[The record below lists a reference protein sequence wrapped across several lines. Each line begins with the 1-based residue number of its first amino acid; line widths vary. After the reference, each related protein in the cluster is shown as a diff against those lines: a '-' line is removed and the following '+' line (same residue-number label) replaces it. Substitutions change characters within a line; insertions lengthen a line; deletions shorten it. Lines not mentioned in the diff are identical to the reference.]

1 MSFGMLISTQS
12 GEENGRTMPIQDVNL
27 AAMALIIWPRRE
39 INRSK
44 GMSVEKGSGQ
54 MVRALDWK
62 GAFWVAAGV
71 PPLVLFS
78 IGGIAGTTGKLAF
91 LVWIISMC
99 MGFLQSFT
107 YAEMAGM
114 FGNKSGGTSVYGATA
129 WLRYSKLIAP
139 LSVWCNWFAWSPV
152 LSLGCA
158 IAAGYIL
165 NALFPIPLAES
176 QQVVD
181 WIAANLASYTAETQS
196 VIDYMVTNAGTAL
209 PDAINAVAAM
219 DGVSA
224 LTPWFRVFEALAI
237 NIPGLGVLHF
247 NSTFIIGVLLML
259 VIITIQHRG
268 IASTATAQKWLAII
282 VLVPLLLVGLVP
294 IFTGAIDTM
303 NVTNLLPPNAAYS
316 GIDGDW
322 SVGGW
327 TLFLGGLYIAAWSTY
342 GFETAVC
349 YTRELKDPKTDTFR
363 AIFYSGLL
371 CAVFFIII
379 PFAFQGVLGQEG
391 MLAAGIVDGTGIG
404 EALGNMVGGGPV
416 VTQIFV
422 ILMIMALFMAIM
434 TALAGSSRTLYQG
447 SKDGWLP
454 KYLSTVNEKGVPSKA
469 MWTDFAFNVFLLAL
483 ASDVGGYFYVLAIS
497 NVGYILFNF
506 LNLNAGW
513 IHRID
518 SAHMERPW
526 KAPNWLIGFNTI
538 LAFVNALF
546 LGAGAKVWGYS
557 NALWSGLLFAALIIP
572 VFWFRHYLQDGG
584 KFPKEAYDDLGLKEG
599 DLGERKAGMLPY
611 LTLAAGAVVVLWA
624 NWFFVLPV

>member
-1 MSFGMLISTQS
+1 MTT
-12 GEENGRTMPIQDVNL
+12 ET
-27 AAMALIIWPRRE
+27 
-39 INRSK
+39 
-44 GMSVEKGSGQ
+44 GSGQ
-54 MVRALDWK
+54 MVRALTWK

-91 LVWIISMC
+91 VVWIISMI

-129 WLRYSKLIAP
+129 WLRYGKLIAP

-165 NALFPIPLAES
+165 NALFPIPLADS
-176 QQVVD
+176 QPVID
-181 WIAANLASYTAETQS
+181 WVTANISNYTAETQS
-196 VIDYMVTNAGTAL
+196 VIDYMAANSGVAVE
-209 PDAINAVAAM
+209 DAIKAVAAT
-219 DGVSA
+219 DGVAA
-224 LTPWFRVFEALAI
+224 LTPAFRVWQAFEIAV
-237 NIPGLGVLHF
+237 PGLGTLHF
-247 NSTFIIGVLLML
+247 NSTFVIGVILML
-259 VIITIQHRG
+259 VILLIQERG
-268 IASTATAQKWLAII
+268 IASTASAQKWLAII

-294 IFTGAIDTM
+294 LFNGSINWM
-303 NVTNLLPPNAAYS
+303 NVTNLVPPTAAYS
-316 GIDGDW
+316 GVDGDW
-322 SVGGW
+322 SIGGW

-371 CAVFFIII
+371 CCLFFFLI
-379 PFAFQGVLGQEG
+379 PFSFQGVYGVEG
-391 MLAAGIVDGTGIG
+391 MLATGIVDGTGVG
-404 EALGNMVGGGPV
+404 EAMGNMIGGGPV
-416 VTQIFV
+416 ITQIFV
-422 ILMIMALFMAIM
+422 ILMILALFLAIM
-434 TALAGSSRTLYQG
+434 TAMAGSSRTLYQG
-447 SKDGWLP
+447 SRDGWLP
-454 KYLSTVNEKGVPSKA
+454 KYLGSVNEHGAPRSA
-469 MWTDFAFNVFLLAL
+469 MWTDFTFNVILLAL

-526 KAPNWLIGFNTI
+526 TAPRWLIGLNTI
-538 LAFVNALF
+538 LAFVNILF
-546 LGAGAKVWGYS
+546 LGAGAKVWGYE
-557 NALWSGLLFAALIIP
+557 NALWSGLVFAAFIFP
-572 VFWFRHYLQDGG
+572 VFWFRHYMQDGG
-584 KFPKEAYDDLGLKEG
+584 KFPKEAYDDLGLPYGE
-599 DLGERKAGMLPY
+599 LGERKAGMLPY
-611 LTLAAGAVVVLWA
+611 LALVAGAALMLWA
-624 NWFFVLPV
+624 NWFFVLPG

>member
-1 MSFGMLISTQS
+1 MTT
-12 GEENGRTMPIQDVNL
+12 ET
-27 AAMALIIWPRRE
+27 
-39 INRSK
+39 
-44 GMSVEKGSGQ
+44 GSGQ
-54 MVRALDWK
+54 MVRALTWK

-91 LVWIISMC
+91 LVWIISMI

-129 WLRYSKLIAP
+129 WLRYGKLIAP

-152 LSLGCA
+152 LSLGCVL
-158 IAAGYIL
+158 AAGYIL
-165 NALFPIPLAES
+165 NALFPVPLAES
-176 QQVVD
+176 QMVLD
-181 WIAANLASYTAETQS
+181 WVAANIASYTAETQA
-196 VIDYMVTNAGTAL
+196 VVDYMAANAGVAV
-209 PDAINAVAAM
+209 PDAIQAVATA

-224 LTPWFRVFEALAI
+224 LTPALRTWEAGTLV
-237 NIPGLGVLHF
+237 IPGLGTLYF
-247 NSTFIIGVLLML
+247 NAYFVVGVALML
-259 VIITIQHRG
+259 IILLIQERG
-268 IASTATAQKWLAII
+268 IANTAVAQKWLAII

-294 IFTGAIDTM
+294 LFNGSINWM
-303 NVTNLLPPNAAYS
+303 NVTNLVPPTAAYS
-316 GIDGDW
+316 GVDGEW
-322 SVGGW
+322 NIGGW

-371 CAVFFIII
+371 CMLFFFLI
-379 PFAFQGVLGQEG
+379 PFSFQGVYGVEG
-391 MLAAGIVDGTGIG
+391 MLATGIVDGSGVG
-404 EALGNMVGGGPV
+404 EALGNMLGGGAV

-422 ILMIMALFMAIM
+422 ILMIMALFLAIM
-434 TALAGSSRTLYQG
+434 TAMAGSSRTLYQG
-447 SKDGWLP
+447 SRDGWLP
-454 KYLSTVNEKGVPSKA
+454 KYLGQVNSHGAPRNA

-483 ASDVGGYFYVLAIS
+483 ASDIAGYFYVLAIS

-526 KAPNWLIGFNTI
+526 KAPTWLIGINTI

-546 LGAGAKVWGYS
+546 LGAGAKVWGYE
-557 NALWSGLLFAALIIP
+557 NALWSGLVFAAFIFP
-572 VFWFRHYLQDGG
+572 VFWFRHYVVDGG
-584 KFPKEAYDDLGLKEG
+584 KFPKEAYDDLGLPYGE
-599 DLGERKAGMLPY
+599 LGERKAGFLPY
-611 LTLAAGAVVVLWA
+611 LALILGAVVVLWA
-624 NWFFVLPV
+624 NWFFVLPG

>member
-1 MSFGMLISTQS
+1 MTITSTSAPS
-12 GEENGRTMPIQDVNL
+12 GTATGQ
-27 AAMALIIWPRRE
+27 
-39 INRSK
+39 
-44 GMSVEKGSGQ
+44 GQ

-91 LVWIISMC
+91 VVWIISMV

-165 NALFPIPLAES
+165 NALFPIPAADSAAVL
-176 QQVVD
+176 D
-181 WIAANLASYTAETQS
+181 WVTANLASYTATTGS
-196 VIDYMVTNAGTAL
+196 VVDYIAANAGTL
-209 PDAINAVAAM
+209 PADAITAVATA

-224 LTPWFRVFEALAI
+224 LTPAFRVWEAFALT
-237 NIPGLGVLHF
+237 IPGLGTLHF
-247 NSTFIIGVLLML
+247 NSTFVVGVLLML
-259 VIITIQHRG
+259 VILMIQHRG
-268 IASTATAQKWLAII
+268 IASTASAQRVLAII

-294 IFTGAIDTM
+294 IFTGAIDSM
-303 NVTNLLPPNAAYS
+303 NVTGLVPPTAAYS
-316 GIDGDW
+316 GVDGTW
-322 SVGGW
+322 NIGGW

-349 YTRELKDPKTDTFR
+349 YTSELKNPKTDTFR

-371 CAVFFIII
+371 CCVFFFLI
-379 PFAFQGVLGQEG
+379 PFAFQGVLGQSG
-391 MLAAGIVDGTGIG
+391 LLASGIVDGTGVG
-404 EALGNMVGGGPV
+404 EALGNMMGGGKV
-416 VTQIFV
+416 ITQIFV
-422 ILMIMALFMAIM
+422 ILMIMALFLAIM
-434 TALAGSSRTLYQG
+434 TAMAGSSRTLYQG

-454 KYLSTVNEKGVPSKA
+454 KYLGHVNEKGVPSRA
-469 MWTDFAFNVFLLAL
+469 MWTDFAFNFVLLAL

-506 LNLNAGW
+506 MNLNAGW

-526 KAPNWLIGFNTI
+526 KAPTWLIGLNTV

-557 NALWSGLLFAALIIP
+557 NALWAGLIFAALIIP
-572 VFWFRHYLQDGG
+572 VFWYRHYVQDGG
-584 KFPKEAYDDLGLKEG
+584 KFPKQAYIDLGLKEG

-611 LTLAAGAVVVLWA
+611 LTLVAGAVVVLWA

>member
-1 MSFGMLISTQS
+1 MTK
-12 GEENGRTMPIQDVNL
+12 ET
-27 AAMALIIWPRRE
+27 
-39 INRSK
+39 
-44 GMSVEKGSGQ
+44 GSGQ
-54 MVRALDWK
+54 MVRALDWR

-91 LVWIISMC
+91 LVWIISMI

-165 NALFPIPLAES
+165 NAFFPIPAADSQPVLDWVTAHLAT
-176 QQVVD
+176 
-181 WIAANLASYTAETQS
+181 YTAETQA
-196 VIDYMVTNAGTAL
+196 VVDYIAANAGTAV
-209 PDAINAVAAM
+209 PDAIKAVATADAVAA
-219 DGVSA
+219 
-224 LTPWFRVFEALAI
+224 LTPAFRTWELVAI
-237 NIPGLGVLHF
+237 PVPGLGNLHF
-247 NSTFIIGVLLML
+247 NSTFVIGVVLML
-259 VIITIQHRG
+259 AILRIQHGG
-268 IASTATAQKWLAII
+268 IASTASAQKWLAII

-294 IFTGAIDTM
+294 IVTGEINTA
-303 NVTNLLPPNAAYS
+303 NVTNLLPPSAAYS
-316 GIDGDW
+316 GVDGEW
-322 SVGGW
+322 NIGGW

-349 YTRELKDPKTDTFR
+349 YTSELKDPKRDTFK

-371 CAVFFIII
+371 CCVFFFLI
-379 PFAFQGVLGQEG
+379 PFSFQGVLGTQG
-391 MLAAGIVDGTGIG
+391 MLATGIVDGTGVG
-404 EALGNMVGGGPV
+404 EALGNMIGGGKV

-422 ILMIMALFMAIM
+422 ILMVMALFMAIM

-454 KYLSTVNEKGVPSKA
+454 KYLSGVNEKGVPSKA
-469 MWTDFAFNVFLLAL
+469 MWTDFTFNVFLLAL
-483 ASDVGGYFYVLAIS
+483 ASDAAGYFYVLAIS

-518 SAHMERPW
+518 SGHMERPW
-526 KAPNWLIGFNTI
+526 KAPTWLIGLNTI

-546 LGAGAKVWGYS
+546 LGAGAKVWGYE
-557 NALWSGLLFAALIIP
+557 NALWSGLIFAALIIP
-572 VFWFRHYLQDGG
+572 VFWYRHYYRDGG
-584 KFPKEAYDDLGLKEG
+584 KFPKEAYDDLGLTEG
-599 DLGERKAGMLPY
+599 DLGVRRAGLLPY
-611 LTLAAGAVVVLWA
+611 ATLIAGAAVVLWA
-624 NWFFVLPV
+624 NWFFTLPA

>member
-1 MSFGMLISTQS
+1 MTNLGRARGNGSRHLEIGTCLREKGVKEMSK
-12 GEENGRTMPIQDVNL
+12 
-27 AAMALIIWPRRE
+27 E
-39 INRSK
+39 I
-44 GMSVEKGSGQ
+44 GSGQ

-91 LVWIISMC
+91 LVWIISMI

-165 NALFPIPLAES
+165 NALFPIPLADS

-181 WIAANLASYTAETQS
+181 WVTANMANYTAETKA
-196 VIDYMVTNAGTAL
+196 VVDYMAANAGVLA
-209 PDAINAVAAM
+209 PDAIKAVASA
-219 DGVSA
+219 DGVAA
-224 LTPWFRVFEALAI
+224 LTPAFRTFEALAFT
-237 NIPGLGVLHF
+237 IPGLGTLHF
-247 NSTFIIGVLLML
+247 NSTFLIGVALML
-259 VIITIQHRG
+259 LILLIQHRG
-268 IASTATAQKWLAII
+268 IAQTASAQKWLAII

-294 IFTGAIDTM
+294 ILTGQINSM
-303 NVTNLLPPNAAYS
+303 NVTNLLPPTAAYS
-316 GIDGDW
+316 GVDGTW
-322 SVGGW
+322 NIGGW

-349 YTRELKDPKTDTFR
+349 YTSELKDPKRDTFR

-371 CAVFFIII
+371 CCVFFFLI
-379 PFAFQGVLGQEG
+379 PFAFQGVLGTSG
-391 MLAAGIVDGTGIG
+391 MLATGIVDGTGIG

-416 VTQIFV
+416 ITQIFV
-422 ILMIMALFMAIM
+422 ILMILALFMAIM
-434 TALAGSSRTLYQG
+434 TAMAGSSRTLYQG

-454 KYLSTVNEKGVPSKA
+454 KYLGSVNEKGVPSKA

-513 IHRID
+513 MHRINSSHID
-518 SAHMERPW
+518 RPW
-526 KAPNWLIGFNTI
+526 KAPTWLIGLNTV

-557 NALWSGLLFAALIIP
+557 NALWAGLIFAALIIP
-572 VFWFRHYLQDGG
+572 VFWYRHYMQDGG
-584 KFPKEAYDDLGLKEG
+584 KFPAQAYADLGLKEG

-611 LTLAAGAVVVLWA
+611 LTLVAGAVVVLWA
-624 NWFFVLPV
+624 NWFFVLPS

>member
-1 MSFGMLISTQS
+1 MTKES
-12 GEENGRTMPIQDVNL
+12 
-27 AAMALIIWPRRE
+27 
-39 INRSK
+39 
-44 GMSVEKGSGQ
+44 GSGQ

-91 LVWIISMC
+91 LVWIISMI

-129 WLRYSKLIAP
+129 WLRYSKLVAP

-165 NALFPIPLAES
+165 NALFPIPLADS

-181 WIAANLASYTAETQS
+181 WVTANMASYTAETKS
-196 VIDYMVTNAGTAL
+196 VVEYMAANAGVLA
-209 PDAINAVAAM
+209 PDAIKAVASA
-219 DGVSA
+219 DGVAA
-224 LTPWFRVFEALAI
+224 LTPAFRTFEALAFT
-237 NIPGLGVLHF
+237 IPGLGTLHF
-247 NSTFIIGVLLML
+247 NSTFLIGVALML
-259 VIITIQHRG
+259 LILVIQHRG
-268 IASTATAQKWLAII
+268 IAQTASAQKWLAII

-294 IFTGAIDTM
+294 ILTGQINSM
-303 NVTNLLPPNAAYS
+303 NVTNLLPPTAAYS
-316 GIDGDW
+316 GVDGTW
-322 SVGGW
+322 NIGGW

-349 YTRELKDPKTDTFR
+349 YTSELKDPKRDTFR

-371 CAVFFIII
+371 CCVFFFLI
-379 PFAFQGVLGQEG
+379 PFAFQGVLGTSG
-391 MLAAGIVDGTGIG
+391 MLATGIVDGTGIG

-416 VTQIFV
+416 ITQIFV
-422 ILMIMALFMAIM
+422 ILMILALFMAIM
-434 TALAGSSRTLYQG
+434 TAMAGSSRTLYQG

-454 KYLSTVNEKGVPSKA
+454 KYLGGVNEKGVPSKA

-513 IHRID
+513 MHRID
-518 SAHMERPW
+518 SGHIDRPW
-526 KAPNWLIGFNTI
+526 KAPTWLIGVNTV

-557 NALWSGLLFAALIIP
+557 NALWAGLIFAALIIP
-572 VFWFRHYLQDGG
+572 VFWYRHYMQDGG
-584 KFPKEAYDDLGLKEG
+584 KFPKQAYIDLGLKEG

-611 LTLAAGAVVVLWA
+611 LTLVAGAAVVLWA
-624 NWFFVLPV
+624 NWFFVLPA

>member
-1 MSFGMLISTQS
+1 MTT
-12 GEENGRTMPIQDVNL
+12 ET
-27 AAMALIIWPRRE
+27 
-39 INRSK
+39 
-44 GMSVEKGSGQ
+44 GSGQ
-54 MVRALDWK
+54 MVRALTWK

-91 LVWIISMC
+91 VVWIISMI

-176 QQVVD
+176 QMVVD
-181 WIAANLASYTAETQS
+181 WVTANIGSYTAETES
-196 VIDYMVTNAGTAL
+196 VIDYMAANAGVVVE
-209 PDAINAVAAM
+209 DAIKAVAAT
-219 DGVSA
+219 DGVAA
-224 LTPWFRVFEALAI
+224 LTPAFRTWEAFQI
-237 NIPGLGVLHF
+237 TVPGLGNLHF
-247 NSTFIIGVLLML
+247 NSTFVIGVILML
-259 VIITIQHRG
+259 IILFIQEKG
-268 IASTATAQKWLAII
+268 IASTASAQKYLAII

-294 IFTGAIDTM
+294 LFTGAINWM
-303 NVTNLLPPNAAYS
+303 NVTNLVPPTAAYS
-316 GIDGDW
+316 GVDGDW

-371 CAVFFIII
+371 CVVFFFLI
-379 PFAFQGVLGQEG
+379 PFSFQGVLGQEG
-391 MLAAGIVDGTGIG
+391 MLASGIVDGTGVG
-404 EALGNMVGGGPV
+404 EAMGNMIGGGPV
-416 VTQIFV
+416 ITQIFV
-422 ILMIMALFMAIM
+422 ILMIMALFLAIM
-434 TALAGSSRTLYQG
+434 TAMAGSSRTLYQG
-447 SKDGWLP
+447 SRDGWLP
-454 KYLSTVNEKGVPSKA
+454 KYLGEVNSHGAPRNA
-469 MWTDFAFNVFLLAL
+469 MWTDFAFNVILLAL

-526 KAPNWLIGFNTI
+526 KAPTWLIGLNTI
-538 LAFVNALF
+538 LAFVNILF
-546 LGAGAKVWGYS
+546 LGAGAKVWGYE
-557 NALWSGLLFAALIIP
+557 NALWSGLVFAAFILP
-572 VFWFRHYLQDGG
+572 VFWYRHYMQDGG
-584 KFPKEAYDDLGLKEG
+584 KFPKEAYEDLGLPYGE
-599 DLGERKAGMLPY
+599 LGAKKAGMLPY
-611 LTLAAGAVVVLWA
+611 LALIAGVALMLWA
-624 NWFFVLPV
+624 NWFFILPA

>member
-1 MSFGMLISTQS
+1 MSKET
-12 GEENGRTMPIQDVNL
+12 
-27 AAMALIIWPRRE
+27 
-39 INRSK
+39 
-44 GMSVEKGSGQ
+44 GSGQ

-91 LVWIISMC
+91 VVWIISMV

-165 NALFPIPLAES
+165 NALFPIPLATS
-176 QQVVD
+176 QPVLD
-181 WIAANLASYTAETQS
+181 WVTAHLASYTADTKA
-196 VIDYMVTNAGTAL
+196 VVDYMAAHAGVASA
-209 PDAINAVAAM
+209 DAISAVASA
-219 DGVSA
+219 DGVAA
-224 LTPWFRVFEALAI
+224 LTPAFRSFEALAL
-237 NIPGLGVLHF
+237 NIPGLGALHF
-247 NSTFIIGVLLML
+247 NSTFLIGVALML
-259 VIITIQHRG
+259 LILLIQHRG
-268 IASTATAQKWLAII
+268 IAQTASAQKVLAII

-294 IFTGAIDTM
+294 ILTGQINSI
-303 NVTNLLPPNAAYS
+303 NVTNLLPPTAAYS
-316 GIDGDW
+316 GVDGTW
-322 SVGGW
+322 NLGGW

-349 YTRELKDPKTDTFR
+349 YTSELKNPRTDTFK

-371 CAVFFIII
+371 CCVFFFLI
-379 PFAFQGVLGQEG
+379 PFSFQGVLGTSG
-391 MLAAGIVDGTGIG
+391 MLATGIVDGTGIG
-404 EALGNMVGGGPV
+404 EALGNMVGGGAV

-422 ILMIMALFMAIM
+422 ILMILALFMAIM
-434 TALAGSSRTLYQG
+434 TAMAGSSRTLYQG

-454 KYLSTVNEKGVPSKA
+454 KYLSAVNDKGVPSKA

-518 SAHMERPW
+518 SAHMDRPW
-526 KAPNWLIGFNTI
+526 KAPSWLIGVNTV

-557 NALWSGLLFAALIIP
+557 NALWAGLIFAAFIIP
-572 VFWFRHYLQDGG
+572 VFCYRHYMQDGG

-611 LTLAAGAVVVLWA
+611 LTLVAGAAVVLWA
-624 NWFFVLPV
+624 NWFFVLPA

>member
-1 MSFGMLISTQS
+1 MTIET
-12 GEENGRTMPIQDVNL
+12 
-27 AAMALIIWPRRE
+27 
-39 INRSK
+39 
-44 GMSVEKGSGQ
+44 GSGQ
-54 MVRALDWK
+54 MVRALSWS

-91 LVWIISMC
+91 AVWIISMI

-129 WLRYSKLIAP
+129 WLRYGKLIAP

-165 NALFPIPLAES
+165 NALFPIPLADS
-176 QQVVD
+176 QPVLD
-181 WIAANLASYTAETQS
+181 WVTANIGNYTAETAAVVQHMT
-196 VIDYMVTNAGTAL
+196 DNAGTAVE
-209 PDAINAVAAM
+209 DAIKAVAAA
-219 DGVSA
+219 DGVAA
-224 LTPWFRVFEALAI
+224 LTPAFRLWEAASVEV
-237 NIPGLGVLHF
+237 PYLGTLRV
-247 NSTFIIGVLLML
+247 NSTFVIGVALML
-259 VIITIQHRG
+259 VILLIQERG
-268 IASTATAQKWLAII
+268 IAGTATAQKWLAII

-294 IFTGAIDTM
+294 LFNGSINWM
-303 NVTNLLPPNAAYS
+303 NVTSLVPPTAAYS
-316 GIDGDW
+316 GVDGEW
-322 SVGGW
+322 NIGGW

-371 CAVFFIII
+371 CCLFFFLI
-379 PFAFQGVLGQEG
+379 PFSFQGFYGVEG
-391 MLAAGIVDGTGIG
+391 LLAAGIVDGTGVG
-404 EALGNMVGGGPV
+404 AALGDMLGGGQA

-422 ILMIMALFMAIM
+422 ILMILALFMAIM
-434 TALAGSSRTLYQG
+434 TAMAGSSRTLYQG
-447 SKDGWLP
+447 SRDGWLP
-454 KYLSTVNEKGVPSKA
+454 KYLGTVNSHGAPRRA
-469 MWTDFAFNVFLLAL
+469 MWTDFTFNVILLAL
-483 ASDVGGYFYVLAIS
+483 ASDAAGYFYVLAIS

-526 KAPNWLIGFNTI
+526 RAPTWLIGVNTV

-546 LGAGAKVWGYS
+546 LGAGAKVWGYE
-557 NALWSGLLFAALIIP
+557 NALWAGLVFAALIFP
-572 VFWFRHYLQDGG
+572 VFWFRHYVQDGG
-584 KFPKEAYDDLGLKEG
+584 KFPKEAYEDLGLPYGE
-599 DLGERKAGMLPY
+599 LGEKKAGFLPY
-611 LTLAAGAVVVLWA
+611 LALILGAVVVLWA
-624 NWFFVLPV
+624 NWFFVLPG

>member
-1 MSFGMLISTQS
+1 MSTDKSS
-12 GEENGRTMPIQDVNL
+12 GE
-27 AAMALIIWPRRE
+27 
-39 INRSK
+39 
-44 GMSVEKGSGQ
+44 

-91 LVWIISMC
+91 VVWIISMI

-129 WLRYSKLIAP
+129 WLRYSKTIAP

-165 NALFPIPLAES
+165 NALFPIPLAAS
-176 QQVVD
+176 QQVMD
-181 WIAANLASYTAETQS
+181 WVTANAANYTAQTQS
-196 VIDYMVTNAGTAL
+196 VIDYMAANAGTT
-209 PDAINAVAAM
+209 PVDAIKAVASA
-219 DGVSA
+219 DGVAA
-224 LTPWFRVFEALAI
+224 LTPALRVFEAFALT
-237 NIPGLGVLHF
+237 IPGLGTLHF
-247 NSTFIIGVLLML
+247 NSTFVIGVALML
-259 VIITIQHRG
+259 LILMIQHRG
-268 IASTATAQKWLAII
+268 IASTANAQKWLAII

-294 IFTGAIDTM
+294 IFTGAINTM
-303 NVTNLLPPNAAYS
+303 NVTNLLPPTAAYS
-316 GIDGDW
+316 GVDGTW
-322 SVGGW
+322 NVGGW

-349 YTRELKDPKTDTFR
+349 YTRELKNPKTDTFR

-371 CAVFFIII
+371 CCVFFFII
-379 PFAFQGVLGQEG
+379 PFSFQGVLGQEG
-391 MLAAGIVDGTGIG
+391 MLAAGIVDGTGIA
-404 EALGNMVGGGPV
+404 EALGNMVGGGAV
-416 VTQIFV
+416 ITQIFV

-434 TALAGSSRTLYQG
+434 TAMAGSSRTLYQG
-447 SKDGWLP
+447 SRDGWLP
-454 KYLSTVNEKGVPSKA
+454 KYLSAVNEKGVPSKA

-513 IHRID
+513 LHRID
-518 SAHMERPW
+518 SAHIERPW
-526 KAPNWLIGFNTI
+526 RAPNWLIGVNTV

-557 NALWSGLLFAALIIP
+557 NALWAGLIFAALIIP
-572 VFWFRHYLQDGG
+572 VFYYRHYMQDGG
-584 KFPKEAYDDLGLKEG
+584 KFPKQAYIDLGLKEG

-611 LTLAAGAVVVLWA
+611 ATLVAGAAVVLFA
-624 NWFFVLPV
+624 NWFFVLPT